1 MRPVFWPSLV
11 AELKLK
17 WRASYIPSTIMLF
30 ISAGFRIL
38 RDTKTIIFK
47 IIFAIILWKKKK
59 RESLEKEKNRLAI
72 WLHGYIVLVRLPMS
86 HK

>member
-1 MRPVFWPSLV
+1 
-11 AELKLK
+11 
-17 WRASYIPSTIMLF
+17 MLF

-38 RDTKTIIFK
+38 HDTKTIIFK

-59 RESLEKEKNRLAI
+59 RERESLEKEKNRLAI
-72 WLHGYIVLVRLPMS
+72 WLNGYIVLVRLPMS